1 MRAVRGLVR
10 VLSRRGA
17 SAPHRS
23 DDRWDHSRHGEVP
36 EEEAARIA
44 LAVTHEVRKEMGRGL
59 DLEER
64 LPAPSPEEVRKKRE
78 ERLRRENEGYY

>member
-1 MRAVRGLVR
+1 MRGLVR

-23 DDRWDHSRHGEVP
+23 DDRWDHSRHGGVP

-44 LAVTHEVRKEMGRGL
+44 LVVTHEVREEMGRGL
-59 DLEER
+59 ESEER
-64 LPAPSPEEVRKKRE
+64 LPAPSPEEVRKRRE
-78 ERLRRENEGYY
+78 ERRKREDEGYY